1 MMEFTGA
8 KWWKIDFHTHTPAS
22 KDYGKGLNPEELK
35 EITPRKWLLQY
46 MREGI
51 DCVVVTDHN
60 TGEWIDKLKEE
71 LSRIQEENIEEYR
84 EIYIFPG
91 VEISISN
98 GIHLLAIFDLDS
110 KTEDI
115 TSLLAKLDY
124 DGTKGDSDSVTEKG
138 LNEAINIIHKEGG
151 IAIPAHVDKVKGLFE
166 SVHGRTLEK
175 NMKNENLL
183 AIELCD
189 INYAKPQ
196 LYIEKERKIAE
207 VVGSDSHNLE
217 CIGSIYTWIKME
229 EPNLSAMKLSLH
241 DCNDGVTR
249 IEKYNDNPN
258 NIQKRSYI
266 KSIKIE
272 NGLKIGRGW
281 PLTVNFSPW
290 MNSIIGGRGSGKSSI
305 IEFMRLPFNQV
316 ENLPPKVKTQFDNFK
331 QVSKGR
337 GKLGMLTDETEISVI
352 MYKDGRDVEL
362 IWKNNKII
370 EKQND
375 KTNIWE
381 TNEDLK
387 NIADRFPVRI
397 FSQKHLYELTEDPKF
412 IINIID
418 EQWDKKG
425 WEAKNQSLIQKWL
438 DNRASN
444 RYLKKQLDSL
454 GNLEALLG
462 DLQAKIDIYDKSNH
476 QKVLSEYQY
485 YQTINNQIEKD
496 IDNLNSYYDSL
507 ITKYDN
513 SKKELYSSVIY
524 DDMDK
529 ESGEILSQH
538 NELFITIQD
547 NLKENLEQL
556 KELIQKIEKEIETL
570 QWTVNKNKNSQSYND
585 IISKLETTNVD
596 SYEDLVKAKVDIN
609 NKIEKS
615 NEVKKHYEIIEKQ
628 GSEILEKIEEHQK
641 LLRSKREGVINEWI
655 GENENI
661 RMYLEIMKN
670 HEEAEA
676 DFRRLIRKE
685 GKTSYSK
692 DILDIED
699 SRGFIFELINAN
711 DIWVERKKIINKLS
725 QISAND
731 NQGFGKAFC
740 NHLLDI
746 KNKTPEDL
754 DRIMI
759 WYPEDKIVLKMLNN
773 NKEEDIAVGSAGQ
786 RTAAMLSL
794 MVRLDTSPIII
805 DQPEEDLDTRR
816 ITDLVVE
823 DFKELKKKQ
832 QIITITH
839 NPNIPVN
846 GASEN
851 IIQMNFAGGRIN
863 KNVEGALQKGE
874 VRKSICEIMEGG
886 KDALDKRYYRVS
898 KALDYKY

>member
-1 MMEFTGA
+1 MEFTGA

-22 KDYGKGLNPEELK
+22 KDYGKGLDSNEVA
-35 EITPRKWLLQY
+35 EITPRKWLLQH
-46 MREGI
+46 MRKGI

-71 LSRIQEENIEEYR
+71 LIKMKEEDIEEYR

-98 GIHLLAIFDLDS
+98 GIHLLAIFDLYS

-124 DGTKGDSDSVTEKG
+124 DGTKGDSNDVTEKS
-138 LNEAINIIHKEGG
+138 LNEAINIIHKRGG

-166 SVHGRTLEK
+166 SVYGTTLEK
-175 NMKNENLL
+175 IMRNENLL

-207 VVGSDSHNLE
+207 VAGSDSHNLE
-217 CIGSIYTWIKME
+217 CVGSAYTWIKME

-249 IEKYNDNPN
+249 IEECSSNPN

-266 KSIKIE
+266 KSIKID
-272 NGLKIGRGW
+272 NGLKIGRGR
-281 PLTVNFSPW
+281 PLIVNFSPW

-316 ENLPPKVKTQFDNFK
+316 DNLPSKVKMQFDNFN

-337 GKLGMLTDETEISVI
+337 GKLGMLTDKTKISVI

-362 IWKNNKII
+362 IWENNKII
-370 EKQND
+370 EKNNGET
-375 KTNIWE
+375 KVWE
-381 TNEDLK
+381 NKEDFK
-387 NIADRFPVRI
+387 NIANRFPVRI

-418 EQWDKKG
+418 EQWNKKE
-425 WEAKNQSLIQKWL
+425 WEEKNQSLIQKWL
-438 DNRASN
+438 DNRARN
-444 RYLKKQLDSL
+444 RHLKQQLDSL

-476 QKVLSEYQY
+476 KKVLSEYQH
-485 YQTINNQIEKD
+485 YQTINDKIEKD
-496 IDNLNSYYDSL
+496 IVNLNNYYESL

-524 DDMDK
+524 DGMDK
-529 ESGEILSQH
+529 ESEEILSQH

-547 NLKENLEQL
+547 NLRENLERL

-570 QWTVNKNKNSQSYND
+570 QWTVNKNKNIQAYND
-585 IISKLETTNVD
+585 IISKLETNNVD

-609 NKIEKS
+609 NKIEKN
-615 NEVKKHYEIIEKQ
+615 NEVKKHSEIIENQ
-628 GSEILEKIEEHQK
+628 GLDILEKIEEHQK
-641 LLRSKREGVINEWI
+641 LLRSKREEVIKEWV

-661 RMYLEIMKN
+661 RMYLEVMKN

-685 GKTSYSK
+685 GKVSYSK

-699 SRGFIFELINAN
+699 SRGFIFELINSN
-711 DIWVERKKIINKLS
+711 DIWEERKKIINKFS
-725 QISAND
+725 QISESD

-740 NHLLDI
+740 NHLLEI
-746 KNKTPEDL
+746 KKKTPEDL

-794 MVRLDTSPIII
+794 LVRLDTSPIII

-832 QIITITH
+832 QIIAITH

-863 KNVEGALQKGE
+863 KNVEGALQKEE